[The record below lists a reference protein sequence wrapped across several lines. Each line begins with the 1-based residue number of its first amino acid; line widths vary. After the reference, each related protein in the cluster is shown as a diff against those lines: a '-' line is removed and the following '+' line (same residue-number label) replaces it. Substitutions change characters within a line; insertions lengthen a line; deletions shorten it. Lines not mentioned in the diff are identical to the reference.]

1 MSPVTVKRTPLPYK
15 ALRFG
20 VVGLGGT
27 GVNAL
32 LLVLL
37 YGRLHAPLAISTAL
51 AAEVAV
57 IHNFYWNETWTFGTA
72 GRSLQ
77 RLLRF
82 NVSSLGGL
90 AIAISITLLLVTA
103 GLHYLF
109 ADMAGIIGGATCNF
123 ATSVLWIWR
132 A

>member
-1 MSPVTVKRTPLPYK
+1 MRVMVVQSRISNK

-20 VVGLGGT
+20 LVGLGGAV
-27 GVNAL
+27 VNAL
-32 LLVLL
+32 LLSLF
-37 YGRLHAPLAISTAL
+37 YGKLHAPLALSTAL
-51 AAEVAV
+51 AAEIAV
-57 IHNFYWNETWTFGTA
+57 IHNFYWNDTWTFGAA

-82 NVSSLGGL
+82 NLTSLAGL
-90 AIAISITLLLVTA
+90 AIAIGITIMLVGA

-123 ATSVLWIWR
+123 ATSMLWIWR

>member
-1 MSPVTVKRTPLPYK
+1 MVELSPLSNK

-20 VVGLGGT
+20 LVGLGGAL
-27 GVNAL
+27 VNAL
-32 LLVLL
+32 LLSLF
-37 YGRLHAPLAISTAL
+37 YGKLHAPLAVSTAL

-57 IHNFYWNETWTFGTA
+57 IHNFYWNDVWTFGAA
-72 GRSLQ
+72 GRSLR

-82 NVSSLGGL
+82 NLTSLGGL

-109 ADMAGIIGGATCNF
+109 ADLAGIIGGASCNF
-123 ATSVLWIWR
+123 ATSLLWIWG